1 MSALPEL
8 QKKFIHGVLQG
19 GGSILPD
26 IRAVGALTPEQRMQI
41 YRNNTFFIL
50 TDNLKAT
57 FPATAALG
65 SEGFF
70 RYAAREFIKS
80 DPPESGDMNAYGAS
94 FPAFLREAGMVQDHL
109 FLADVTELEWLRQES
124 YMAADESAAPLHPSL
139 RLFSSPWPVVQLWK
153 LGKGQ
158 ISVEEIDMDKG
169 ENAVIFR
176 RGGGIEMWSID
187 ANSFAFIKAFAEGR
201 DFEAPE
207 GFDPLIHIQNL
218 KEAELLLQK
227 GISP

>member
-8 QKKFIHGVLQG
+8 QKKFIHGVLQEEKG
-19 GGSILPD
+19 ILPD
-26 IRAVGALTPEQRMQI
+26 IKAVGVFTPEQRMQI

-57 FPATAALG
+57 FPATAVLG
-65 SEGFF
+65 SEEFF

-80 DPPESGDMNAYGAS
+80 DPPESGDMNTYGAS
-94 FPAFLREAGMVQDHL
+94 FPAFLREAGMVKKHP
-109 FLADVTELEWLRQES
+109 FLADVAELEWLRQES
-124 YMAADESAAPLHPSL
+124 YMAADESDATLHPSL
-139 RLFSSPWPVVQLWK
+139 RLFSSQWPVISLWK

-158 ISVEEIDMDKG
+158 CAAEDVDMDKE

-176 RGGGIEMWSID
+176 RGDGIEMWSVD
-187 ANSFAFIKAFAEGR
+187 ADTSAFISDLSEGR

-207 GFDPLIHIQNL
+207 GFDPHIHIQNL
-218 KEAELLLQK
+218 KEAGLILQGGK
-227 GISP
+227 QS

>member
-8 QKKFIHGVLQG
+8 QKKFIHSVLQEG
-19 GGSILPD
+19 KGILPD
-26 IRAVGALTPEQRMQI
+26 IKVAGALTPEQRMQI

-57 FPATAALG
+57 FPATVALG
-65 SEGFF
+65 SDEFF

-80 DPPESGDMNAYGAS
+80 DPPESGDMNTYGAS
-94 FPAFLREAGMVQDHL
+94 FPAFLYEAGMVKDHP
-109 FLADVTELEWLRQES
+109 FLADVAELEWLRQES

-139 RLFSSPWPVVQLWK
+139 RFFSSRWPVVNLWK
-153 LGKGQ
+153 LGKEQ
-158 ISVEEIDMDKG
+158 ISVEEIDLNNG

-176 RGGGIEMWSID
+176 RGDGIEMWSID
-187 ANSFAFIKAFAEGR
+187 ADAFAFIKAFAEGV

-207 GFDPLIHIQNL
+207 GFDPHVHIQNL
-218 KEAELLLQK
+218 KEAGLVLRGEK
-227 GISP
+227 